1 MPDIHSVDQYVK
13 ANSNPTASDIIMNV
27 ESCYRDTP
35 FANDEERL
43 ECLFKLYEKTTGNNI
58 KLCQI

>member
-1 MPDIHSVDQYVK
+1 
-13 ANSNPTASDIIMNV
+13 MNV